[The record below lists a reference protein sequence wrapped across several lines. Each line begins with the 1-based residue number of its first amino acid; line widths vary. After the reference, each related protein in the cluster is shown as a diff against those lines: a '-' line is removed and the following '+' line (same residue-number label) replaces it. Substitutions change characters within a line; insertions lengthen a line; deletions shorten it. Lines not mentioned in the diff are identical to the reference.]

1 MMIMI
6 LSFVVP
12 NFYYCLSR
20 IFLNLI
26 GHWIIQFIH
35 IIIII
40 ISTTTRVEQENTIP
54 PRATTTPLPSK
65 CLLCMYGAF
74 ELRLVS
80 SRYISYLKSNKKLP
94 SKNQKWVT
102 NTKLNSP
109 YLSFRTMAPSPIYQ
123 WSADI
128 LYSGRHQSLVST
140 KYLYEGFNAYSP
152 KGELL

>member
-1 MMIMI
+1 MVIMI

-40 ISTTTRVEQENTIP
+40 ILQQRVEQKNIQYHLVLP
-54 PRATTTPLPSK
+54 PRLK
-65 CLLCMYGAF
+65 MCVDMICMYGAF

-109 YLSFRTMAPSPIYQ
+109 YLSFRTMVPSPIHQ